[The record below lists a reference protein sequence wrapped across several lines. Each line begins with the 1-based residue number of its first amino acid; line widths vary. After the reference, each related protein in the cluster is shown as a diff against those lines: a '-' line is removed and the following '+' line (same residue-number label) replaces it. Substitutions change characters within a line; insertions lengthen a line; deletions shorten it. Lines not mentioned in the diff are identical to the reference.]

1 MTREQAKQ
9 NLVTIGI
16 SEPTEE
22 QVTNYLNQ
30 VNGESQKEKRRADDY
45 KEKADKAA
53 ELQQKLDEI
62 EAGNLSE
69 VEKANKLLED
79 ANKQI
84 AKLQK
89 ENALR
94 DQRESAMSNFKITA
108 EQAKTIVKDDGS
120 FDYEALGKII
130 SEKEAAAAQAK
141 EAEIAAGST
150 NPGGGSAGD
159 NKDKE
164 KSDAEKMAEGIGKT
178 FAEANK
184 TSESVL
190 GKYL

>member
-120 FDYEALGKII
+120 FDYDALGKII

-150 NPGGGSAGD
+150 NPGGGSAGG

>member
-62 EAGNLSE
+62 EAGKLSE

-120 FDYEALGKII
+120 FDYDALGKII

>member
-120 FDYEALGKII
+120 FDYDALGKII

-159 NKDKE
+159 NKNKE

-190 GKYL
+190 GRYL

>member
-45 KEKADKAA
+45 KEKAHKAA

-120 FDYEALGKII
+120 FDYDALGKII

>member
-45 KEKADKAA
+45 KEKADKAS

-120 FDYEALGKII
+120 FDYDALGKII

>member
-1 MTREQAKQ
+1 MK
-9 NLVTIGI
+9 
-16 SEPTEE
+16 
-22 QVTNYLNQ
+22 
-30 VNGESQKEKRRADDY
+30 
-45 KEKADKAA
+45 
-53 ELQQKLDEI
+53 
-62 EAGNLSE
+62 
-69 VEKANKLLED
+69 
-79 ANKQI
+79 
-84 AKLQK
+84 
-89 ENALR
+89 
-94 DQRESAMSNFKITA
+94 
-108 EQAKTIVKDDGS
+108 KDDGS
-120 FDYEALGKII
+120 FDYDALGKII

>member
-120 FDYEALGKII
+120 FDYDALGKII

-150 NPGGGSAGD
+150 NPSGGSAGG

>member
-120 FDYEALGKII
+120 FDYDALGKII

>member
-120 FDYEALGKII
+120 FDYDALGKII

-150 NPGGGSAGD
+150 NPGGGSAGS
-159 NKDKE
+159 NQDKE